1 MRSLPRSVRYVL
13 YISKNMTFSHVYTSN
28 FSQIHEAPEGT
39 RLGKTTHTRVV
50 LSGKLQCRS
59 RVEGVM
65 CELDSFNS
73 AFQVVV
79 SSGGQAREVR
89 TRSDVIRALLLRKI
103 SF

>member
-1 MRSLPRSVRYVL
+1 ME
-13 YISKNMTFSHVYTSN
+13 NMK
-28 FSQIHEAPEGT
+28 IHEAPEGT

-50 LSGKLQCRS
+50 LSGKLQFRY

-103 SF
+103 SFLKKFLKGRAVLTSVVHLCD